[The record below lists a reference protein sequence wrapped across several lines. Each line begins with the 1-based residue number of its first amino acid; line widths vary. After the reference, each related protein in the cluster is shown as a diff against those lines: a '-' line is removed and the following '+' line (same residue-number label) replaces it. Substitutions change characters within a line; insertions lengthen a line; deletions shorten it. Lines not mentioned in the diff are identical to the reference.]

1 MRDVLE
7 AQKNLLDARNAL
19 CKVLIEWQVSDLELQ
34 RDMGVLKIS
43 DTGMWIEA
51 SGEDHG

>member
-1 MRDVLE
+1 
-7 AQKNLLDARNAL
+7 
-19 CKVLIEWQVSDLELQ
+19 VLIEWQVSDLELQ

-51 SGEDHG
+51 SGEDHD